1 MDFLIGLSFVMV
13 ACGLVATIMLIGEA
27 VLKAIEAA
35 RRAKRTRAIIAARRA
50 QRTAPRR
57 RPRIVIATV
66 DTRDNG

>member
-1 MDFLIGLSFVMV
+1 MDFLIGMSFIMV

-27 VLKAIEAA
+27 VLKAIAVV
-35 RRAKRTRAIIAARRA
+35 RRAKRASRA
-50 QRTAPRR
+50 QRTTPRR